1 MLTPIHIKND
11 HREHKIQQLFLIRH
25 PCTTVK
31 NTKQIMTSNVV
42 AGNNN
47 GRWLGKVRPRNGN
60 VQTSKDAKTCN

>member
-31 NTKQIMTSNVV
+31 NTKQIMTSNVE

-47 GRWLGKVRPRNGN
+47 GR
-60 VQTSKDAKTCN
+60 